1 VALPPPVAEAAK
13 PWGVPETPTAATFE
27 ATAAIAVRTNAYFIV
42 KVDAEYIKRMTV
54 KIKKSKRKMKVK
66 ERNGLER
73 KGS

>member
-42 KVDAEYIKRMTV
+42 KVDAEYIKRMT
-54 KIKKSKRKMKVK
+54 KKKANEK
-66 ERNGLER
+66 
-73 KGS
+73 